1 MEAVSPPLYSS
12 TAASV
17 AAPPVLL
24 NVAPLSTHH
33 DFLHGH
39 LGYGQASL
47 QGEVQVKYTSEHGHG
62 QAPRPSKLEVCFR
75 GVERRHGLGEIELC
89 EQRKTL
95 WGWGAQGSSSSM
107 EQGDDVPPPSTVF
120 KFDVTQDLPHCIH
133 LAQSSLEYTL
143 TATLHS
149 DDASVAPLVQ
159 CVPIHLARTSP
170 PGPLSSDLVSSAPA
184 PTSADGSRPSLSP
197 QSVSRQDPIHF
208 TVHFSRTIFRRSEP
222 IQLVVKIP
230 VPDFDAVTKGLRL
243 RTVSAELV
251 RRISLANDTDD
262 DPPAV
267 SGKQRDQVVST
278 AVKNDDIDSLEF
290 IQHPSS
296 SDALLDP
303 SYQSTMVLAR
313 SGKSARFSPTRPI
326 VIRLLLHP
334 STTQFCE
341 SITQVCSPGY
351 HESHSRYRSGHGIR
365 ALIYRVTRFTQSTI
379 LHHMNFSVIVTVGLL
394 NNRSQRDVTVSR
406 DVHIVPDPPMT
417 STTLSEK
424 QRQVEAEVESVPPG
438 WTPAEGSIPSYHES
452 AVGDV
457 AVGTSSDFREGPS
470 RVGSTHVFSTNLI
483 SEEEYDGYE
492 ELSASL
498 STRAPPPTIDA
509 DVSPPSHD
517 EEDSD
522 SMQSTEETSPGFD
535 ATPLAPPDDF
545 AGEFFRPVDPAL
557 QALRRPL
564 DSDEEEEDPALM
576 YVSATL
582 EDGVFLDLSGS
593 APPSN
598 GTSTHSSAANSPVFR
613 AVQDVSE
620 QIDAATLDDASP
632 PPYVGDTPQNRSDL
646 HARPPSFGTEVT
658 VARGHSRST
667 GIVEVTDGA
676 GGGGVHR
683 DAPGASA
690 SPSLRPPPPS
700 YTSHQDVVL
709 RLTEQGDLVRMVRDV
724 EGVI

>member
-17 AAPPVLL
+17 APPAVLL
-24 NVAPLSTHH
+24 NVAPLPTHN
-33 DFLHGH
+33 DFLLGH

-75 GVERRHGLGEIELC
+75 GVERRYGLGEIELC

-170 PGPLSSDLVSSAPA
+170 PGPLSSELVSSAPA
-184 PTSADGSRPSLSP
+184 PASADGSRPSLSP
-197 QSVSRQDPIHF
+197 HSVSRQDPIHF
-208 TVHFSRTIFRRSEP
+208 TVHFSRTVFRRSEP

-267 SGKQRDQVVST
+267 SGKQRDQAVST
-278 AVKNDDIDSLEF
+278 AVKNGDIDSLEF

-296 SDALLDP
+296 SDALSDP
-303 SYQSTMVLAR
+303 SYESTMVLAR

-334 STTQFCE
+334 STMQFCE
-341 SITQVCSPGY
+341 SI
-351 HESHSRYRSGHGIR
+351 
-365 ALIYRVTRFTQSTI
+365 TQSTI
-379 LHHMNFSVIVTVGLL
+379 LHHMSFCVIVTVGLL

-438 WTPAEGSIPSYHES
+438 WTPTEGSIPSYHES
-452 AVGDV
+452 AVGDL

-470 RVGSTHVFSTNLI
+470 RVGSTHVFPTDLI
-483 SEEEYDGYE
+483 GEEEYDGYE

-517 EEDSD
+517 EDDSD
-522 SMQSTEETSPGFD
+522 SMQSTEEASPGFD

-576 YVSATL
+576 YASANS
-582 EDGVFLDLSGS
+582 EDVVFLDLSGS

-620 QIDAATLDDASP
+620 QINAATLDDASP
-632 PPYVGDTPQNRSDL
+632 PPYVGDTSQNRSDL
-646 HARPPSFGTEVT
+646 HARPPSFGTEVA

-667 GIVEVTDGA
+667 GILEVTDGG